1 MEKVILG
8 RKYSH
13 PFAITGRNVS
23 REHCELTRD
32 GDIWTIRD
40 LGSRHGTFIQDGKN
54 GKLVPVDGT
63 GIRIDPFTLICLG
76 GISVEGCTFYAYNV
90 FFPEMY
96 APIFTYLSD
105 KNEEFKRKGERLENI
120 ARWIKLAVFAANAIV
135 FMVSFL
141 PMNSESRLML
151 LRFVPLFSTGLA
163 ALYDPSMARRR
174 INEES
179 KRFRYCPN
187 PSCHEMLTERAIR
200 LRQCRCMAT

>member
-63 GIRIDPFTLICLG
+63 GTRIEPFTLICLG

-90 FFPEMY
+90 FFPRCMHPFSPTW
-96 APIFTYLSD
+96 ATRTKSS
-105 KNEEFKRKGERLENI
+105 KERVRGLRTLRDGLN
-120 ARWIKLAVFAANAIV
+120 WPF
-135 FMVSFL
+135 SL
-141 PMNSESRLML
+141 PMPSFSWWVSCLWTPRAGWCCCDSYLC
-151 LRFVPLFSTGLA
+151 FPLVWLHYTTPPWPA
-163 ALYDPSMARRR
+163 AG
-174 INEES
+174 
-179 KRFRYCPN
+179 
-187 PSCHEMLTERAIR
+187 
-200 LRQCRCMAT
+200 